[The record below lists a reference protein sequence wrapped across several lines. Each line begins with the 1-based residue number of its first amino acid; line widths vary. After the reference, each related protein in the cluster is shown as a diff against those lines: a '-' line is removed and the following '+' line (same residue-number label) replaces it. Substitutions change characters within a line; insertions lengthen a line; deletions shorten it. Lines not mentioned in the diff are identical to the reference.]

1 MMNIKIIKTEQ
12 EYKNALARIEKLMN
26 IHSGDSREDELE
38 LLSLLVEK
46 YEDECVDAG
55 LPDPVEAIKFRM
67 EQAGLKRKDLVSY
80 IGSQSKV
87 SEVLNRKRPLS
98 LSMIRALNEGLGIS
112 AEVLLQKSES
122 KLKECRYRL
131 SDYPFA
137 EMFKRG
143 YFNSIYKKL
152 NEAKQYAEECLEELF
167 INSNKMK
174 LKPCCR
180 QSNPALGD
188 INVLKAWQSQVL
200 NMITNEKL
208 QPYHSENLNESFIY
222 RITRLSYFS
231 EGIRFV
237 KEALNKTGIHF
248 VILQHLP
255 KTYLD
260 GACFFSLSG
269 NPVIAMTLRHDRLDN
284 FWFTLLH
291 ELGHISNGDIT
302 KNEKEIIMDDTSAKH
317 ESDEVEDKADKFAH
331 ESFISS
337 NVWEEKKHLLS
348 NKTEIITLANDLG
361 ISPAIIAG
369 RIRWEESNY
378 TKFTDLIGQGEVR
391 KILLLEI

>member
-143 YFNSIYKKL
+143 YFNSSHKKL

-167 INSNKMK
+167 SNFNKME
-174 LKPCCR
+174 LKPRCR
-180 QSNPALGD
+180 QSNHVLGD
-188 INVLKAWQSQVL
+188 IKVLKAWQSQIL

-260 GACFFSLSG
+260 GACFFLFQE
-269 NPVIAMTLRHDRLDN
+269 IRL
-284 FWFTLLH
+284 
-291 ELGHISNGDIT
+291 
-302 KNEKEIIMDDTSAKH
+302 
-317 ESDEVEDKADKFAH
+317 
-331 ESFISS
+331 
-337 NVWEEKKHLLS
+337 
-348 NKTEIITLANDLG
+348 
-361 ISPAIIAG
+361 
-369 RIRWEESNY
+369 
-378 TKFTDLIGQGEVR
+378 
-391 KILLLEI
+391 